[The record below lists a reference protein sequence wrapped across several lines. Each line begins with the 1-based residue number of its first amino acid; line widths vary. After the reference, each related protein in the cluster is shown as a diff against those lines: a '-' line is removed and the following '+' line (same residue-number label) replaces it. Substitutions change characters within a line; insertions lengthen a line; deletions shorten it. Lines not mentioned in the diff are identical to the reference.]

1 MKIGIIGSG
10 YVGLVTGACF
20 ASLGHSVVCVD
31 NDADKI
37 HSLKAGSI
45 PFYEPGLHEMVADN
59 VAAKR
64 LSFTTEIARVVNRCE
79 ILFICVHTP
88 PQPDGGAD
96 LTYIEKV
103 AKQVATHLRKYC
115 LIVDKSTVPVETGEW
130 VHKTILRYVRKGVQ
144 FDVASN
150 PEFLREGSAIRDFK
164 APDRIVVGVASAR
177 AENIFRKLYGTMNAP
192 LLVTDIKSAE
202 LIKHA
207 ANSFLAMKISF
218 ANALARVCDAVGA
231 DVEKVTLGMGLD
243 PRIGNQFLRAGIGF
257 GGSCFPKDVSA
268 FLFIAKHLGV
278 SFDLLGEVLRINDDQ
293 AEYFVSKVRKKLKKL
308 EGKTIAVF
316 GLAFKADTD
325 DMRSAP
331 SLKVIPLLQR
341 AGAKIRAYDP
351 QAMAKAQPLLEGVH
365 FATDPYD
372 AAKGAHAVLLLTE
385 WKEFF
390 NLDWKKILRSS
401 KSNYLFD
408 GRNMLVP
415 HEMRT
420 NGFHYSSI
428 GRP

>member
-1 MKIGIIGSG
+1 MKIGVIGAG

-20 ASLGHSVVCVD
+20 ASLGHSVSCLD
-31 NDADKI
+31 SDAEKI
-37 HSLKAGSI
+37 RSLQAGHI
-45 PFYEPGLHEMVADN
+45 PFYEPGLHEMVADC

-64 LSFTTEIARVVNRCE
+64 LSFGTEIASIVNHCE

-96 LTYIEKV
+96 LTYVEQV
-103 AKQVATHLRKYC
+103 SKQIAQHLRKYC
-115 LIVDKSTVPVETGEW
+115 LVVDKSTVPVETGEW
-130 VHKTILRYVRKGVQ
+130 VYKTIRRYARKGVP

-164 APDRIVVGVASAR
+164 MPDRIVVGVTSPR
-177 AENIFRKLYGTMNAP
+177 AEKLLRKLYGTMKAP

-207 ANSFLAMKISF
+207 SNSFLAMKISF

-231 DVEKVTLGMGLD
+231 DVEKVTQGMGLD

-268 FLFIAKHLGV
+268 FQYISKHLGI
-278 SFDLLGEVLRINDDQ
+278 SFDLLKEVLRINETQ
-293 AEYFVSKVRKKLKKL
+293 AEYFVEKVRGKLKKMS
-308 EGKTIAVF
+308 GKTIAVL
-316 GLAFKADTD
+316 GLSFKSDTD
-325 DMRSAP
+325 DMRCAP
-331 SLKVIPLLQR
+331 SLAIISMLQK
-341 AGAKIRAYDP
+341 AGATIRAYDP
-351 QAMAKAQPLLEGVH
+351 QAMPKARGVLKKVH
-365 FATDPYD
+365 FARDPYD
-372 AAKGAHAVLLLTE
+372 AACGADAVLLLTE

-390 NLDWKKILRSS
+390 SLDWKKILRVA
-401 KSNYLFD
+401 KGNLLFD
-408 GRNMLVP
+408 GRNMLEP
-415 HEMRT
+415 QEMRKC
-420 NGFHYSSI
+420 GFHYTSI